1 MVQGQFLGN
10 ALLNVP
16 KVDVARRPIQL
27 SPNLRIESVLLNHE
41 GSLFEVMLMAVNDN
55 SSVLNNHL
63 FHIIKIFLR
72 LVLERSLVDSKSFV
86 AKNIGLD
93 NNFASLLLDIAG
105 N

>member
-16 KVDVARRPIQL
+16 KVDVARRPIQF
-27 SPNLRIESVLLNHE
+27 SPDLRIKSVLLNHE
-41 GSLFEVMLMAVNDN
+41 GSLLEAVLMAVNNN

-63 FHIIKIFLR
+63 FHIIKICLR
-72 LVLERSLVDSKSFV
+72 LVLERSLVDSKSLV

-93 NNFASLLLDIAG
+93 NNSASLLLDIAG